1 MEERTRRILGVA
13 LIAAGL
19 FTALG
24 GWSQVLYSYAM
35 LSTYGGA
42 CTVTVQDELGQ
53 PVEGA
58 AITVI
63 KITDDQGYEWP
74 MTLGAGTTDGN
85 GYTQFGAA
93 GDGLYEIKAEK
104 GGFSDIQEVY
114 IGGGEP
120 ASVTFTLHENDPGG
134 NGGNGGDDPVAS
146 QAPLFMGGAL
156 IAIGVVTMDP
166 DGMNEALNRVIS
178 ALGLTR

>member
-13 LIAAGL
+13 LIAADL

-24 GWSQVLYSYAM
+24 GWSQVLFSFAM

-42 CTVTVQDELGQ
+42 CTVTVHDELGQ

-58 AITVI
+58 VITVI

-85 GYTQFGAA
+85 GYTQFGVA
-93 GDGLYEIKAEK
+93 GDGLYTLKAETE
-104 GGFSDIQEVY
+104 GFSDIQEVY

-120 ASVTFTLHENDPGG
+120 SSVTFTLHENDPGG
-134 NGGNGGDDPVAS
+134 NGGNDPVAS
-146 QAPLFMGGAL
+146 QAPLLMGGAL
-156 IAIGVVTMDP
+156 IAIGVVTIDP
-166 DGMNEALNRVIS
+166 DRTNEALHRIIS
-178 ALGLTR
+178 ALGLVR